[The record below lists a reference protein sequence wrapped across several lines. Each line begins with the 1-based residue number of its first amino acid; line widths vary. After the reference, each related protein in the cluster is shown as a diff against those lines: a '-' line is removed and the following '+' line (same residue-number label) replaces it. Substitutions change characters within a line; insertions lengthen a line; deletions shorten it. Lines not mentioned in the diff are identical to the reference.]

1 MRDDVLH
8 AAIVE
13 NAQRS
18 DDARSKAL
26 QGTTVAVFSRVTFDL
41 FMKFS
46 RPERRFN
53 LAQLPIIVIETA
65 FCFVQRSSFA
75 TGSSQFS
82 KVSVLL
88 VPLAQSG
95 HNDF

>member
-1 MRDDVLH
+1 MRESTS
-8 AAIVE
+8 APATVE
-13 NAQRS
+13 NGRDQPTLIKDPAGHDS
-18 DDARSKAL
+18 C
-26 QGTTVAVFSRVTFDL
+26 GFYRVTFDPL
-41 FMKFS
+41 MKFS

-82 KVSVLL
+82 KVSVCI
-88 VPLAQSG
+88 VPLGQSG

>member
-1 MRDDVLH
+1 VS
-8 AAIVE
+8 APTTVE
-13 NAQRS
+13 NGRDQPTLIEGPAGHDSCR
-18 DDARSKAL
+18 
-26 QGTTVAVFSRVTFDL
+26 FYRVSFDPL
-41 FMKFS
+41 MKFS

-65 FCFVQRSSFA
+65 FCFVQRSSSA
-75 TGSSQFS
+75 TGSSQFL
-82 KVSVLL
+82 KVSVCI

>member
-1 MRDDVLH
+1 MSAPATLENGRD
-8 AAIVE
+8 
-13 NAQRS
+13 QRTLIEGPAGHDS
-18 DDARSKAL
+18 CR
-26 QGTTVAVFSRVTFDL
+26 FYRVSFDRL
-41 FMKFS
+41 MKFA
-46 RPERRFN
+46 RPECRFN

-82 KVSVLL
+82 KVSVCI
-88 VPLAQSG
+88 VPLGQNG

>member
-1 MRDDVLH
+1 
-8 AAIVE
+8 VE
-13 NAQRS
+13 NGRDQ
-18 DDARSKAL
+18 
-26 QGTTVAVFSRVTFDL
+26 TTLIEGRAGHDSCGFYRVTFDP

-65 FCFVQRSSFA
+65 FCFVQSSSFA

-82 KVSVLL
+82 IVSVCI
-88 VPLAQSG
+88 VPLGQSG